1 MTNSQMQPQNAKIPA
16 TKTAFVVMDTESI
29 PDGRLL
35 NLVKY
40 PGLGLSDEEAI
51 ERARA
56 EARASSPTGSDFIP
70 YTFQLPVAVCAVRV
84 DIRFALQSIRCID
97 APLYRTREI
106 ATKFWNGL
114 LNYTNGAALVTFN
127 GRGFDLPM
135 LELAAFRYG
144 CPAKDYFTTRRKRF
158 SADID
163 LQDFMMNYGATR
175 GLAGGLNLLAKL
187 IGKPGKM
194 GVSGDQVYEM
204 YKQGKLQEIN
214 DYCMFD
220 TLDTYFVF
228 LRTRVLTGDISPER
242 EAEIIVNAREVIA
255 KESQEHPALRNYLD
269 AWTDGQPWP

>member
-1 MTNSQMQPQNAKIPA
+1 MPSTPPQSPTAKIPA

-29 PDGRLL
+29 PDGKLI
-35 NLVKY
+35 NIVKY
-40 PGLGLSDEEAI
+40 PGLGLSDEDAI

-56 EARASSPTGSDFIP
+56 EARALSPTGSDFIH
-70 YTFQLPVAVCAVRV
+70 YTFQLPVAVCAARV

-114 LNYTNGAALVTFN
+114 LNYADGAALVTFN

-135 LELAAFRYG
+135 LELAAYRYG
-144 CPAKDYFTTRRKRF
+144 CSAKDYFTTRRKRF

-175 GLAGGLNLLAKL
+175 GFAGGLNLLAKL

-204 YKQGKLQEIN
+204 FKQGKLQEIN

-228 LRTRVLTGDISPER
+228 LRTRVLTGDISSER
-242 EAEIIVNAREVIA
+242 EAEIIQKARETIA
-255 KESQEHPALRNYLD
+255 KEAEEHPALRVYLE